1 MNQSAV
7 PDVSAS
13 ADALRRDLAEGSS
26 PVAREDGAPSLE
38 VVPLGGLG
46 EFGMNMM
53 AVSWGDTTILIDAGV
68 MFPDPDQLGV
78 DLIIPDLTY
87 VEARRSKVKALVL
100 THGHEDHIG
109 AVPHVMPLFDGPVY
123 GTPFTLALVEP
134 KLQEHGIDAGNRL
147 QVVAPRQTVTVG
159 PFTIEFL
166 RVTHSMP
173 DCVALAITTPVGV
186 MIHTGD
192 FKIDQTPLDGQHFD
206 LQRFAELGGQ
216 GVMALFADSTNVDR
230 RGFTGPEIEVI
241 DAFEELFT
249 STEGKLVVATFSSSI
264 YRMQVLVD
272 LAAQFDR
279 KVAFVGRSMEK
290 NAEIAQR
297 LGYLRV
303 PSGVQI
309 RDSDV
314 HNYAAQDVLC
324 LVTGSQGEPQAALPR
339 ISIDDH
345 RHVRLGPDDT
355 VVLSARAIPGNEKAI
370 ARTMSHIARRGAET
384 VTSDMKHVHVSGH
397 GSAEEL
403 KLVLSLVR
411 PRYFVP
417 IHGEYRQLAQHARV
431 ARRVMSGSDRNVQ
444 VLLAQDGDTIHFD
457 GQSARIGEKA
467 PAGRVLIDVTRA
479 GEVGDEVLRDRRH
492 IAADGI
498 VVAVVAINRQTG
510 TLVGE
515 PELVARGFVV
525 GEKES
530 TALFEEAGEAIA
542 RCVGDASLEE
552 RADQGLM
559 SEKLRIELR
568 RLFKRRSGRRPLVV
582 PVLMEI

>member
-13 ADALRRDLAEGSS
+13 VDALRRDLAEGAS
-26 PVAREDGAPSLE
+26 PVAREDGAPTLE

-147 QVVAPRQTVTVG
+147 QAVAPRQTVTVG

-173 DCVALAITTPVGV
+173 DCVALAITTPAGV